1 MKRNKRKMPLIDF
14 KGMLGKLA
22 SLDAITNNYY
32 ADGVPYYLHTEY
44 ELTMI
49 TEDGYEIKVKPIKQE
64 DADRIITC
72 LQCSRGKKVKC
83 WRGAYKYGKLNK

>member
-1 MKRNKRKMPLIDF
+1 MKKNIKEMPLIDF
-14 KGMLGKLA
+14 KGIIGKFV
-22 SLDAITNNYY
+22 SLEVIANKYY
-32 ADGVPYYLHTEY
+32 ANEVPYYTYAEY

-49 TEDGYEIKVKPIKQE
+49 TEDGYEIKIKPIKQE

-83 WRGAYKYGKLNK
+83 WRDLYV